1 MITSTSPPA
10 VTSLSEPA
18 YRTPRPNAGTS
29 PLEAR
34 AERHGCVGQ
43 SGADAARRLRERP
56 RWSLLWSPQR
66 SQRRCRQYQ
75 ICTTEISMV
84 AVKSPSGA
92 VSLIAAEQSI
102 VGPVGPP
109 P

>member
-1 MITSTSPPA
+1 MQNGMGVSA
-10 VTSLSEPA
+10 
-18 YRTPRPNAGTS
+18 
-29 PLEAR
+29 
-34 AERHGCVGQ
+34 Q